1 MQYSLFKKYISNKN
15 HSAQVNALK
24 DVKGKNGPS
33 FIEVLDR
40 ETDVL
45 NASKAAALTELGL
58 R

>member
-45 NASKAAALTELGL
+45 F
-58 R
+58 